1 MRTCKTA
8 LYIMRKVTE
17 KIANAFLLSNDKS
30 IGNTWTNGKAVY
42 LHGNKIAEK
51 RTDGIYLSLAG
62 WNTPTTRERL
72 NGILRA
78 FNIDGWFSQK
88 QFEPYF
94 NGKRIQSGD
103 WIRVH
108 TYPFAK

>member
-1 MRTCKTA
+1 
-8 LYIMRKVTE
+8 MRKITE

-30 IGNTWTNGKAVY
+30 IGNTWTSGKAVY

-51 RTDGIYLSLAG
+51 RQDGIYLSLAG

-72 NGILRA
+72 NGILQV
-78 FNIDGWFSQK
+78 FNIGGVFTQR

-94 NGKRIQSGD
+94 DGKRIEARE
-103 WIRVH
+103 WICVH
-108 TYPFAK
+108 AYPFAE

>member
-1 MRTCKTA
+1 
-8 LYIMRKVTE
+8 MRKITQ
-17 KIANAFLLSNDKS
+17 KIANAFLLSNHKS
-30 IGNTWTNGKAVY
+30 IGNTRTNGKAVY

-51 RTDGIYLSLAG
+51 RQDGIYLSLAG

-72 NGILRA
+72 NGILQV
-78 FNIDGWFSQK
+78 FNIGGGFTQK

-94 NGKRIQSGD
+94 NGERICAGE

-108 TYPFAK
+108 AYPFAE